1 MGDNETM
8 AKCYGKSLKGLGQED
23 TTIGYIFLDHSDL
36 CEENRLD
43 MGRTKVGNTVWGYSV
58 VQERDARKMNLKYI
72 WGVELTQYERKLK
85 T

>member
-43 MGRTKVGNTVWGYSV
+43 MGKNQS
-58 VQERDARKMNLKYI
+58 RKHSLGLFSGSEK
-72 WGVELTQYERKLK
+72 RC
-85 T
+85 